1 VSAYVPALV
10 FRKVRPK
17 AGAAKPCVG
26 PIRLRDWLGM
36 RRFMRRACDA
46 PDALVP
52 PMDTF
57 RSTGA
62 ALTDPEL
69 ARILEKDELGTWAL
83 DVASIEALWEKLQ
96 ADRPAVVL
104 EFGAGVSTVMLARY
118 AQWRAAEG
126 AERPI
131 IVSIEQNAGVRE
143 KVEQRLASLGMSEG
157 VHMMHAPLSETSR
170 YRIDLEQV
178 KQRLDGRAVDWLL
191 IDGPAG
197 PEGCRDST
205 LPDVM
210 PLCRNG
216 ARWFLDDAL
225 RDGELGILR
234 EWSRL
239 RGVEVE
245 GIYPIGK
252 GLATG
257 RLRENG

>member
-1 VSAYVPALV
+1 
-10 FRKVRPK
+10 
-17 AGAAKPCVG
+17 
-26 PIRLRDWLGM
+26 M
-36 RRFMRRACDA
+36 RRLCEA
-46 PDALVP
+46 PDPLVP
-52 PMDTF
+52 PMETF
-57 RSTGA
+57 RGTGS
-62 ALTDPEL
+62 ALSDPEL

-83 DVASIEALWEKLQ
+83 DVASIEVLWEKLQ
-96 ADRPAVVL
+96 ADQPAAVM
-104 EFGAGVSTVMLARY
+104 EFGAGVSTVLLARY
-118 AQWRAAEG
+118 AQWREETR

-131 IVSIEQNAGVRE
+131 IISLEQDAGVRE

-157 VHMMHAPLSETSR
+157 VHVMHAPLSETSR
-170 YRIDLEQV
+170 YRIDLEQL
-178 KQRLDGRAVDWLL
+178 KQRLNGRAFDWLL

-210 PLCRNG
+210 ALCRDG

-234 EWSRL
+234 AWSRL

-252 GLATG
+252 GLASG
-257 RLRENG
+257 RLRRNS

>member
-1 VSAYVPALV
+1 
-10 FRKVRPK
+10 
-17 AGAAKPCVG
+17 
-26 PIRLRDWLGM
+26 M
-36 RRFMRRACDA
+36 RRFMRRAYHA

-52 PMDTF
+52 PMETF
-57 RSTGA
+57 RGTGA
-62 ALTDPEL
+62 ALSDPQL
-69 ARILEKDELGTWAL
+69 AKLLERDELGTWAL
-83 DVASIEALWEKLQ
+83 DVASIEALWEQLQ
-96 ADRPAVVL
+96 ADRPAAVL

-118 AQWRAAEG
+118 AQWREADG

-131 IVSIEQNAGVRE
+131 IISIEQDAGVRE
-143 KVEQRLASLGMSEG
+143 KVEQRLASLRLSEG
-157 VHMMHAPLSETSR
+157 VHLLHAPLSQTSR
-170 YRIDLEQV
+170 YRIDLEQLER
-178 KQRLDGRAVDWLL
+178 RLNGRPVEWVL

-205 LPDVM
+205 LPDVSS
-210 PLCRNG
+210 LCRDG

-234 EWSRL
+234 QWSRL

-257 RLRENG
+257 RLWRNS